1 MRIVTVFQEEEEEE
15 EEEER
20 GDGDG
25 NRVVAIGA
33 TTDAIDK
40 QADIASAARAL
51 TRERERERDER
62 FFFSAFFSL
71 VFVCGILFSLLLS
84 PPFAFERVHSRL

>member
-1 MRIVTVFQEEEEEE
+1 MRIVTVFQE

-62 FFFSAFFSL
+62 FFFSFLFFGFRVWNSF
-71 VFVCGILFSLLLS
+71 FVT
-84 PPFAFERVHSRL
+84 PFTPLCF

>member
-1 MRIVTVFQEEEEEE
+1 MRIVTVFQEEE

-51 TRERERERDER
+51 TRERERERR
-62 FFFSAFFSL
+62 TFFFSAFFSL

-84 PPFAFERVHSRL
+84 PPFAFERVNSRL

>member
-1 MRIVTVFQEEEEEE
+1 MRIVTVFQE

-51 TRERERERDER
+51 TRERERERERDER
-62 FFFSAFFSL
+62 LFFQLSFLWFSCVEFFFRYSFHPP
-71 VFVCGILFSLLLS
+71 LLLK
-84 PPFAFERVHSRL
+84 E

>member
-62 FFFSAFFSL
+62 FFFFQLSFLWFSCVEFFFRYS
-71 VFVCGILFSLLLS
+71 FHPPLLLK
-84 PPFAFERVHSRL
+84 E